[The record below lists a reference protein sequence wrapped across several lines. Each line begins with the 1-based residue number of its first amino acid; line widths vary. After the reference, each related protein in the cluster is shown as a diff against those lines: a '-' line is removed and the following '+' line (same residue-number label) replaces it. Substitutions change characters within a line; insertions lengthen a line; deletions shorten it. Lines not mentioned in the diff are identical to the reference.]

1 MIKKKKKILIDKI
14 YYNGENEW
22 IRGNK
27 YKSVKDYKS
36 LRILINIAIYAS
48 TSLLCIANGLLMD
61 NDKTVGLFMICLNFV
76 ILKSAL
82 FFSYGTKYYMEN
94 EGEELLKNLIKS
106 LYEITLDDV
115 NKLMD
120 SAQYSE
126 IPTTHE
132 KINDIK
138 NNCKK
143 TYQLSK

>member
-1 MIKKKKKILIDKI
+1 MIKKKIKIMIDKI
-14 YYNGENEW
+14 YYNGENE
-22 IRGNK
+22 R
-27 YKSVKDYKS
+27 
-36 LRILINIAIYAS
+36 
-48 TSLLCIANGLLMD
+48 
-61 NDKTVGLFMICLNFV
+61 
-76 ILKSAL
+76 
-82 FFSYGTKYYMEN
+82 
-94 EGEELLKNLIKS
+94 EGLLKNLIKS

-120 SAQYSE
+120 SPQYTE

>member
-1 MIKKKKKILIDKI
+1 MIKKKIKIMIDKI
-14 YYNGENEW
+14 YYNGENE
-22 IRGNK
+22 R
-27 YKSVKDYKS
+27 
-36 LRILINIAIYAS
+36 
-48 TSLLCIANGLLMD
+48 
-61 NDKTVGLFMICLNFV
+61 
-76 ILKSAL
+76 
-82 FFSYGTKYYMEN
+82 
-94 EGEELLKNLIKS
+94 EGLLKNLIKS

-120 SAQYSE
+120 SPQNTE

>member
-1 MIKKKKKILIDKI
+1 MIKKKIKIMVDKI
-14 YYNGENEW
+14 YYNGK
-22 IRGNK
+22 NK
-27 YKSVKDYKS
+27 
-36 LRILINIAIYAS
+36 R
-48 TSLLCIANGLLMD
+48 
-61 NDKTVGLFMICLNFV
+61 
-76 ILKSAL
+76 
-82 FFSYGTKYYMEN
+82 
-94 EGEELLKNLIKS
+94 EELLKNLIKS

-120 SAQYSE
+120 SPQYTE